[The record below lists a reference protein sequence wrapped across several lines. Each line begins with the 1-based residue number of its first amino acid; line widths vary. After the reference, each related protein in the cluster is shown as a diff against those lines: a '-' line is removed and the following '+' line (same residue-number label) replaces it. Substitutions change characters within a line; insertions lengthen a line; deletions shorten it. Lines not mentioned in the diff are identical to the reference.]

1 MNEPLHERG
10 PIHGIVPDAGSPKFG
25 QWSGVPCRGDFSSGG
40 HEASFFEVST
50 IVCTTLPAVP
60 TFATAVELCSN
71 ATIIRFRSNF
81 KNLSREIAMADKTVR
96 GRFVW
101 HELMTPDTA
110 RAQAFYTR
118 VLGWKTQP
126 WEQDPSYTMFVAASG
141 PLGGTAESSEQSH
154 WLTYVRTDD
163 IEATVEKA
171 RELGANVSK
180 EVTEM
185 PNGSRYAV
193 LTDPHGA
200 EFGVYSSTSDPGPES
215 APKRGE
221 YSWHELAT
229 TDYRAAFDFYSAL
242 FDWEPAGEHDMG
254 GALGTYFM
262 FGRGGAP
269 LGGIFNRTAEM
280 PGGSAWVGYVRVKDV
295 QQTVKKVSS
304 AGGTVLLPPME
315 VPGGDWVAQF
325 LDPQGAVFAVHTLAA
340 DVKSAATAAP
350 ANVEPEAAVAEAP
363 IAESQPKKTAGG
375 SAKAAAKKSSTPAK
389 KAAQKPAKK
398 SAQKSVKKAAKKAAQ
413 KAGKKT
419 AKKAAKK
426 AGKKAGKKKASRTA
440 ARSKSSSK
448 RRTAARGAKRPARK
462 AAKVKKSANKRSGGK
477 KKAAKRA
484 RKAK

>member
-1 MNEPLHERG
+1 
-10 PIHGIVPDAGSPKFG
+10 
-25 QWSGVPCRGDFSSGG
+25 
-40 HEASFFEVST
+40 
-50 IVCTTLPAVP
+50 
-60 TFATAVELCSN
+60 
-71 ATIIRFRSNF
+71 
-81 KNLSREIAMADKTVR
+81 
-96 GRFVW
+96 
-101 HELMTPDTA
+101 MTPDTA

-180 EVTEM
+180 EVTDM
-185 PNGSRYAV
+185 PNGGRYAV
-193 LTDPHGA
+193 LTDPQGA

-242 FDWEPAGEHDMG
+242 FGWEPAGEHDMG

-340 DVKSAATAAP
+340 DVKSAAGAAP
-350 ANVEPEAAVAEAP
+350 ANVEPERAAAEAP

-375 SAKAAAKKSSTPAK
+375 SAKAAAKKSRTAAK
-389 KAAQKPAKK
+389 KATRKSVKK
-398 SAQKSVKKAAKKAAQ
+398 SAQKSAKKAAKKPGK
-413 KAGKKT
+413 KAGKK
-419 AKKAAKK
+419 AVKKAAKK
-426 AGKKAGKKKASRTA
+426 AGKKKASKTA
-440 ARSKSSSK
+440 ARSKSSKK
-448 RRTAARGAKRPARK
+448 RTTAARGAKRPARK
-462 AAKVKKSANKRSGGK
+462 AAKAKKSAKSRSGGK